1 MQKSLF
7 LEALEIVSEED
18 VTISKQTFMIVLYPL
33 RRPKGQKF
41 CNVIIGHALFF
52 LETYPKVLI
61 IKRWSY

>member
-33 RRPKGQKF
+33 RRPNGQKF
-41 CNVIIGHALFF
+41 CNMIIGHALFF
-52 LETYPKVLI
+52 LETSPKVLI